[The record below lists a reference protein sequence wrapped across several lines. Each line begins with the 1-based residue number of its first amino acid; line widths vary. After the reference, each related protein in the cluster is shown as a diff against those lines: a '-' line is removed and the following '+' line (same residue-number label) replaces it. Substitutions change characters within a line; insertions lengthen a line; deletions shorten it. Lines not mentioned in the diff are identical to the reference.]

1 MNIFPCNKYFCKCV
15 EYLNFANK
23 KHMNIYK
30 HCLITSNN
38 NLKYKVTHSTN
49 INGFHSSLLYDAN
62 KQKNYKNYS
71 ETHP

>member
-38 NLKYKVTHSTN
+38 NLKYNNKLMYNTN
-49 INGFHSSLLYDAN
+49 DGYHNQPLFNKAN
-62 KQKNYKNYS
+62 SKAYL
-71 ETHP
+71 

>member
-38 NLKYKVTHSTN
+38 NLKYKVTHNTN
-49 INGFHSSLLYDAN
+49 IHGLHSFLLYDT
-62 KQKNYKNYS
+62 KQTKF
-71 ETHP
+71 